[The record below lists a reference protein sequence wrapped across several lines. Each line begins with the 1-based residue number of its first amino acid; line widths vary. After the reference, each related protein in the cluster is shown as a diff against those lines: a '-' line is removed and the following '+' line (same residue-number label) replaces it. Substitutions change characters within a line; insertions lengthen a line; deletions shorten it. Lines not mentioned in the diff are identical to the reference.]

1 MVKLFLERLSACKS
15 LKLPS
20 DFRIMPE
27 NELSS
32 RSSLVS
38 CKAMKIELGIVP
50 LSLLSSRTCRRFG
63 QNRTRFDG
71 RWPEKLL

>member
-1 MVKLFLERLSACKS
+1 MVKLFPVRLSTWKS

-20 DFRIMPE
+20 DFGIMPE

-38 CKAMKIELGIVP
+38 CEALEIELGIVP
-50 LSLLSSRTCRRFG
+50 LSLLSSRTR
-63 QNRTRFDG
+63 
-71 RWPEKLL
+71 